1 MILLRKSIIILLL
14 FSIFIVNGC
23 GTNKT
28 SESSQK
34 LKWMQKKN
42 SSSKEKADEFMEYL
56 ITALNEKRTDD
67 IIDLLSDSA
76 LKNEEKSVYQEE
88 VEAMYSYLSNDIVAF
103 DSDNLP
109 PDSTEFSEKGKKSVS
124 YTGFYKLLTAEEIY
138 WLEFDLCIRNDED
151 PEEIGLTR
159 VIIASN
165 QAKEKEDFSWL
176 YYNDPPGFYTIQ

>member
-1 MILLRKSIIILLL
+1 MRKSIIILLL
-14 FSIFIVNGC
+14 FSIFMVNGC

-67 IIDLLSDSA
+67 IIALLSDSA
-76 LKNEEKSVYQEE
+76 LKIEDKSIYQEE
-88 VEAMYSYLSNDIVAF
+88 IEAMYSYLNNDDIITF

-109 PDSTEFSEKGKKSVS
+109 PASTESNERGKKSIL
-124 YTGFYKLLTAEEIY
+124 YTGFYKFFTAQDTY
-138 WLEFDLCIRNDED
+138 WVVFDLCIRNDEN

-159 VIIASN
+159 IIIASN
-165 QAKEKEDFSWL
+165 QVKEKEDFSWL
-176 YYNDPPGFYTIQ
+176 YYRDPPGFYTIQ

>member
-1 MILLRKSIIILLL
+1 MRKSIIILLL

-88 VEAMYSYLSNDIVAF
+88 VEAMYSFLGDDIVAF

-109 PDSTEFSEKGKKSVS
+109 PASTEFSERGKKGVS
-124 YTGFYKLLTAEEIY
+124 YTGFYKLLTTEEIY